1 MVLKSGP
8 NSRAAGAPF
17 LDPLLGWRVLL
28 VVILAVV
35 LGAPLAS
42 PLVTAASD
50 FAARE
55 TWSERGRLAV
65 LLGNTVLLLGGMLA
79 IAMPAGILGAVI
91 LYRTDLPARK
101 TLRFVNL
108 LGMFTPLPLFASAWQ
123 AALGTGGWIIGLGGV
138 LWEPFAARP
147 DWAPWPTGM
156 PSAICVHAL
165 AAIPWVVWIVGHGL
179 VWVERDLEEDALTSA
194 APWRVFWRVTL
205 PRCQVFL
212 WVAACWILMQGAT
225 EITITD
231 VMQVPTFAEEVY
243 TQLAAGD
250 ETALA
255 RSVCAAVPTIGF
267 SWALLVITAALVRSE
282 FYRQETL
289 VPAPLLF
296 RFRWLSG
303 PWSSVVPVLIVF
315 LAGVPVVG
323 LFWKAGL
330 SGRPEEWSAAV
341 AGNQLAAVARLRW
354 PLLVGSTGAALGA
367 GTLACVLSVAI
378 AWLAA
383 RCRWLLILVVA
394 IAALAWAEPAPLV
407 GLGLKNVILHVINW
421 PVASFLRPILY
432 DGPSLVPVV
441 WAHAIRFLPFALVLV
456 WPAMARIPGELRE
469 SARIEGAS
477 ALQELRTI
485 LVPLAFPQIV
495 QAGLAVAVLALG
507 EIGAAKL
514 AATPGAPTFALEIFY
529 QMHYGLGSDLAA
541 LCILLLALVI
551 VGGALLAF
559 AAGFVTSARSV
570 P

>member
-1 MVLKSGP
+1 MVLKSGRTFR
-8 NSRAAGAPF
+8 SRAAPF
-17 LDPLLGWRVLL
+17 LDPLLGWKLLL
-28 VVILAVV
+28 VVVLAAGA
-35 LGAPLAS
+35 GAPLAS
-42 PLVTAASD
+42 PLLTAAGS
-50 FAARE
+50 AARE
-55 TWSERGRLAV
+55 AWSERGRLAV

-79 IAMPAGILGAVI
+79 VAMPTGILGAVV
-91 LYRTDLPARK
+91 LYRTDLPARRA
-101 TLRFVNL
+101 LRFVNL

-123 AALGTGGWIIGLGGV
+123 AALGTGGWILGLARA
-138 LWEPFAARP
+138 LWEPFASRP
-147 DWAPWPTGM
+147 EWAPWPTGM
-156 PSAICVHAL
+156 PSAVCVHAL

-179 VWVERDLEEDALTSA
+179 VWVERDLEEDALTA
-194 APWRVFWRVTL
+194 ATPWRVFWRVTL

-212 WVAACWILMQGAT
+212 WVAACWALMQGAT

-250 ETALA
+250 ESALA
-255 RSVCAAVPTIGF
+255 RSVCAALPAIGF
-267 SWALLVITAALVRSE
+267 SWALLVVTAWLVGSE

-289 VPAPLLF
+289 APAPLRF

-303 PWSSVVPVLIVF
+303 PWSTIIPMAIVF
-315 LAGVPVVG
+315 LAGVPVVS

-330 SGRPEEWSAAV
+330 SGRPEEWSATV
-341 AGNQLAAVARLRW
+341 VGNQLAAVARLRW
-354 PLLVGSTGAALGA
+354 PLVLGSTGAALGA
-367 GTLACVLSVAI
+367 GALACALSVGI

-383 RCRWLLILVVA
+383 GCRWLLILVVA

-407 GLGLKNVILHVINW
+407 GLGLKNVILHLINW
-421 PVASFLRPILY
+421 PVASFLRPVLY
-432 DGPSLVPVV
+432 DGPSLAPII
-441 WAHAIRFLPFALVLV
+441 WAHTIRFLPFALVLV
-456 WPAMARIPGELRE
+456 WPAIARIPGEFRE
-469 SARIEGAS
+469 SARMEGAS
-477 ALQELRTI
+477 PLQELRTI
-485 LVPLAFPQIV
+485 LVPLAFPQII
-495 QAGLAVAVLALG
+495 QAALAVAILALG

-559 AAGFVTSARSV
+559 ATGFVRSARSV